1 MNATGN
7 SGVPLKKV
15 TQKIKQKAKDKV
27 IVNRLTSATLE
38 GVNAKVIEV
47 EATFT
52 KGLPGFAVVGLAS
65 SDIQE
70 AKERTKSALLTN
82 DFVFPP
88 LKITVNLSPSDL
100 KKNGT
105 HMDLSI
111 ALLIGLHKI
120 SIEEEG
126 LFVFGELGLDGKV
139 KSSSMLFPLVLSLK
153 EQGLIQRAIVPKES
167 ITYLSHI
174 SGVDFIAVE
183 TLSEAL
189 RIVKNKEF
197 SANVQAFSYDSESFS
212 VDERR
217 YYYERKYESDFADV
231 KGQEIAKRASL
242 IAAAGMH
249 NFLMEGNPGCGKSMI
264 AKRIKDILP
273 PLYEEEIL
281 SIAKHQFLDGV
292 TPDFKAL
299 RPMRSPHHTAT
310 SASIFG
316 GGSST
321 AKIGEVALAHK
332 GILFFDEL
340 PHFSKNVLEALR
352 EPLQDKKVHI
362 ARVNAKIEYEADI
375 MFVSAQNPCPCGNL
389 LSKTRMC
396 RCSEVEIKRYQNKL
410 SDPFLDRIDL
420 FVVMQEVQSSD
431 KGELSSKA
439 MHEAVLS
446 AFKKQKRRGQQ
457 RLNGKLTEE
466 EIETYCI
473 LDDASRKIMEGAISK
488 FGLSHRSIAS
498 VKKIA
503 RTIAD
508 LNNHSMIEKSDL
520 LEALS
525 YRRRR

>member
-1 MNATGN
+1 MNAKAD
-7 SGVPLKKV
+7 SGTPPKTQQKKV
-15 TQKIKQKAKDKV
+15 KQKPKKET
-27 IVNRLTSATLE
+27 IVNRLTCATLE

-82 DFVFPP
+82 EFVFPP
-88 LKITVNLSPSDL
+88 LKITINLSPSDL

-105 HMDLSI
+105 HLDLSM
-111 ALLIGLHKI
+111 ALLIALNKT

-139 KSSSMLFPLVLSLK
+139 KTSSMLFPIVLSLK
-153 EQGLIQRAIVPKES
+153 EQGLIKRAIVPKES

-183 TLSEAL
+183 TLNEAIQIL
-189 RIVKNKEF
+189 KSKNFK
-197 SANVQAFSYDSESFS
+197 ANVQAFSYDSESFKIKNIP
-212 VDERR
+212 
-217 YYYERKYESDFADV
+217 YYFERKYESDFLDV
-231 KGQEIAKRASL
+231 KGQGIAKRASL

-299 RPMRSPHHTAT
+299 RPIRSPHHTAT
-310 SASIFG
+310 SASVFG
-316 GGSST
+316 GGSSS
-321 AKIGEVALAHK
+321 AKIGEVALANK

-375 MFVSAQNPCPCGNL
+375 MFVAAQNPCPCGNL
-389 LSKTRMC
+389 LSKIKAC
-396 RCSEVEIKRYQNKL
+396 RCSEIEIKRYQNRL

-420 FVVMQEVQSSD
+420 FVVMQEVQSTD
-431 KGELSSKA
+431 RGDISSGR
-439 MHEAVLS
+439 MHEEVLK
-446 AFKKQKRRGQQ
+446 AFKMQKERGQKH
-457 RLNGKLTEE
+457 LNGKLSEE
-466 EIETYCI
+466 EIETYCL
-473 LDDASRKIMEGAISK
+473 LDESAKNVLEGAIAK

-498 VKKIA
+498 VKKIG

-508 LNNHSMIEKSDL
+508 LNVHNKIEKSDI

-525 YRRRR
+525 YRRRK